1 MPGRSRWQRRQMIV
15 MGGAESNH
23 GAIVRSP
30 THSTSH
36 SSSHRRARGPRSGR
50 VCALR
55 QLTATLTATLTGLLT
70 ATLTGPG
77 HSPVNRGARSNRR
90 GS

>member
-1 MPGRSRWQRRQMIV
+1 VPGRWRWQRRQMIV

-36 SSSHRRARGPRSGR
+36 SSSHRRARGTQW
-50 VCALR
+50 C
-55 QLTATLTATLTGLLT
+55 
-70 ATLTGPG
+70 
-77 HSPVNRGARSNRR
+77 
-90 GS
+90 